1 MNTFD
6 LNDEPSPDVEEAL
19 AIAEEIEALASE
31 LPEDGEDFGTSVTEK
46 AADIARNIEAH
57 NRVTDK
63 QLDALENMLA
73 GLQRWFPD

>member
-1 MNTFD
+1 
-6 LNDEPSPDVEEAL
+6 V
-19 AIAEEIEALASE
+19 
-31 LPEDGEDFGTSVTEK
+31 SVSEK

-73 GLQRWFPD
+73 GLQRWFHD